1 MEIIQQVDKA
11 QLEETCVLMNGDEL
25 DGSREGKNKPY
36 KKKIRDVFSS
46 RKRSVRK
53 EYEQLAVQF
62 RRDPKSN
69 QEESKTSLMA
79 TPSIK
84 EANRSSSHDPSESE
98 WELV

>member
-1 MEIIQQVDKA
+1 M
-11 QLEETCVLMNGDEL
+11 
-25 DGSREGKNKPY
+25 
-36 KKKIRDVFSS
+36 
-46 RKRSVRK
+46 RK

-62 RRDPKSN
+62 RSDPKSN

-84 EANRSSSHDPSESE
+84 EAKRSSSHDPSESE